1 MKIITIVGARPQ
13 FIKAGALSREF
24 LRHVDIEEIIVHTGQ
39 HFDENMSD
47 VFFGQMSIPKPKYNL
62 AVNNMGHGAMTGQML
77 EKIEKVLVQENPDWV
92 LVYGDTNSTIAGAL
106 AAKKL
111 HIKVAHVEAGLR
123 SFNMAMPEE
132 INRILTDR
140 ISDLLLCPT
149 ETAVDNLNNEGYKN
163 LDISILK
170 SGDVMQDA
178 AIFYS
183 KKEQAPNFRIPE
195 EFVLSTIH
203 RAENTDNDKRLSSIL
218 SGLNFIAKSI
228 PVILPL
234 HPRTKNIINTASFD
248 ISNLTIVEPVGY
260 LEMVYLLQR
269 SKIVMTDSGG
279 LQKEAFFFKK
289 PCITLRDE
297 TEWVELVKG
306 GFNTLVGANEKL
318 IKNAFKNQSYNIDF
332 NVNLYGKGSACKNIV
347 EKLYSFKKQPH

>member
-1 MKIITIVGARPQ
+1 MKIITILGARPQ

-24 LRHVDIEEIIVHTGQ
+24 LNHVDIEEIIVHTGQ
-39 HFDENMSD
+39 HFDKNMSD
-47 VFFGQMSIPKPKYNL
+47 VFFEQMSIPKAKYNL

-77 EKIEKVLVQENPDWV
+77 EKIEKVLIQEKPDWV

-123 SFNMAMPEE
+123 SFNMSMPEE

-149 ETAVDNLNNEGYKN
+149 ETAVENLNKEGFKN

-170 SGDVMQDA
+170 TGDVMQDA

-183 KKEQAPNFRIPE
+183 KKEKAPNFKIPA

-218 SGLNFIAKSI
+218 SELNFIAKSI

-234 HPRTKNIINTASFD
+234 HPRTKNIINKGSFD
-248 ISNLTIVEPVGY
+248 ITNLTIVEPIGY

-306 GFNTLVGANEKL
+306 GFNTLAGANEKL

-332 NVNLYGKGSACKNIV
+332 NVNLYGEGRACKNIV
-347 EKLYSFKKQPH
+347 EKLLSLKK

>member
-306 GFNTLVGANEKL
+306 GFNTLAGANEKL

-332 NVNLYGKGSACKNIV
+332 NVNLYGEGRACKNIV

>member
-170 SGDVMQDA
+170 TGDVMQDA

-332 NVNLYGKGSACKNIV
+332 NVNLYGEGRACKNIV

>member
-1 MKIITIVGARPQ
+1 MKIITILGARPQ
-13 FIKAGALSREF
+13 FIKAGALSRE
-24 LRHVDIEEIIVHTGQ
+24 LLKHTEINEIIVHTGQ

-47 VFFGQMSIPKPKYNL
+47 VFFEQMSIPKPKYNL
-62 AVNNMGHGAMTGQML
+62 AINNMGHGAMTGQML
-77 EKIEKVLVQENPDWV
+77 EKIEKVLIQEKPDWV

-123 SFNMAMPEE
+123 SFNMSMPEE
-132 INRILTDR
+132 INRLLTDR

-149 ETAVDNLNNEGYKN
+149 DTAVDNLNKEGFKN

-170 SGDVMQDA
+170 TGDVMQDA

-183 KKEQAPNFRIPE
+183 KKEQAPNFKIPE

-218 SGLNFIAKSI
+218 SGLNFIAKSN

-234 HPRTKNIINTASFD
+234 HPRTKNIINKGSFD
-248 ISNLTIVEPVGY
+248 INNLTIVEPVGY

-289 PCITLRDE
+289 PCVTLRDE

-332 NVNLYGKGSACKNIV
+332 NVNLYGEGSACKNIV